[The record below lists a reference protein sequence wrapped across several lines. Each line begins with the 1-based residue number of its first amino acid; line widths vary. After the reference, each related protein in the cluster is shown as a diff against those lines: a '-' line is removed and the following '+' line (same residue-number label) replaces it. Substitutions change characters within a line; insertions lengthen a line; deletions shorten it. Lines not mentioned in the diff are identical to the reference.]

1 MSCFLVLHKL
11 VPGIRSRYL
20 CVHLNVMPFIIY
32 KISTHDKPFNSL
44 CLESILSKQ
53 LSNYHLASHV
63 GQLATPVQVC
73 QPT

>member
-1 MSCFLVLHKL
+1 MELLFVCSLKCDAL
-11 VPGIRSRYL
+11 
-20 CVHLNVMPFIIY
+20 IIY

-44 CLESILSKQ
+44 CLDSILSKQ

-73 QPT
+73 QPM